1 MFKKT
6 RHALLLIAVVAAV
19 LVSAV
24 SCRYQPDVTAEYE
37 APETWADLFDVF
49 WNQMN
54 TGYAFWDLD
63 DPSGTGWDE
72 VYDTYMPRFEK
83 LGKIGEDTY
92 ETDIAFRYFFELTD
106 DLTDGHFCL
115 FVNDGQDKSIRL
127 DPALNK
133 LMANLDYTQGQIYK
147 FIKSYDG
154 YGYSLQTDSEFTT
167 YNNYTKERLNYFFT
181 ETLGKSI
188 TEEVPFSNVG
198 NTPITDT
205 DYFEELYY
213 TFTNTGDSEVD
224 LNVLLG
230 YIEGDIVYFGF
241 SSFGFTPWLED
252 EAVRETG
259 QLLESM
265 INMFHETI
273 KQKDTKGIIID
284 LRGNAGG
291 YTADLNR
298 LWGAFT
304 NGEDIL
310 FSQERIKNGDNRYD
324 YSGWMD
330 TYLEGDS
337 SSSFDKNI
345 PIVILTGYE
354 SHSCAEAT
362 CLLFRALRDY
372 YGYDVTFIGESTWG
386 SFGVVIDDAIDR
398 YKAGQTSI
406 QPYIPLMVAASG
418 ESRYRDGTSYEGTG
432 FPPDIEVAFNYGNFS
447 TGKDDK
453 LDAALSYLR
462 TR

>member
-1 MFKKT
+1 M
-6 RHALLLIAVVAAV
+6 LLIAAVAAV
-19 LVSAV
+19 LTSTV
-24 SCRYQPDVTAEYE
+24 SCRYQPEVSAVYE
-37 APETWADLFDVF
+37 EPKTWSDLFYIF

-72 VYDTYMPRFEK
+72 AYDTYMPRFDK
-83 LGKIGEDTY
+83 LGDIGADTY

-106 DLTDGHFCL
+106 DLTDGHFGL
-115 FVNDGQDKSIRL
+115 FVNDGNDKSIRL
-127 DPALNK
+127 DPSLNR
-133 LMANLDYTQGQIYK
+133 LLSNLGYTQGQIYK

-154 YGYSLQTDSEFTT
+154 NGYSLQTDSEFTA

-188 TEEVPFSNVG
+188 SAEAPFSNVG
-198 NTPITDT
+198 TDTPIIDT
-205 DYFEELYY
+205 EYFSKLYY
-213 TFTNTGDSEVD
+213 TFTNTGSESSD

-230 YIEGDIVYFGF
+230 YTDDDIVYFGF

-265 INMFHETI
+265 VNMFHETI

-291 YTADLNR
+291 YTADLDR

-304 NGEDIL
+304 NGEDI
-310 FSQERIKNGDNRYD
+310 FYEQERIKNGDNRYD
-324 YSGWMD
+324 FGGWMD
-330 TYLEGDS
+330 TYLAADS
-337 SSSFDKNI
+337 SSSFDKSI
-345 PIVILTGYE
+345 PIVILINYE
-354 SHSCAEAT
+354 THSCAEAT
-362 CLLFRALRDY
+362 CLFFRALRDY
-372 YGYDVTFIGESTWG
+372 YGYDVTFIGEQTWG
-386 SFGVVIDDAIDR
+386 SFGVVVDDAIDK
-398 YKAGQTSI
+398 YKAGRTEINS
-406 QPYIPLMVAASG
+406 YIPLLFAASG
-418 ESRYRDGTSYEGTG
+418 QARYRDGSSYEGIG
-432 FPPDIEVAFNYGNFS
+432 FPPDFVVGFNYDDFS
-447 TGKDDK
+447 NGRDDK
-453 LDAALSYLR
+453 LDTALSYLR